1 MDEIEVLTTKRFESE
16 IQFKE
21 FEKKL
26 DTLIYSEKLKYL
38 DSENFRDIKFR
49 KYIDSENRIYC
60 LSEPDLYWRGFFLNY
75 DSSIIYIKNFKKLDK
90 RNSAGCITF
99 LLILILLIIISVI
112 FK

>member
-1 MDEIEVLTTKRFESE
+1 VNEIEVLTTKKFESE

-38 DSENFRDIKFR
+38 DSENFRDIKFK
-49 KYIDSENRIYC
+49 KYKDSENKIYC

-75 DSSIIYIKNFKKLDK
+75 DSSLTYINNLRKSDK
-90 RNSAGCITF
+90 QKRFGCIIT
-99 LLILILLIIISVI
+99 ILIIAVIAFILIKIN
-112 FK
+112 